1 MEYLAITGTIFINL
15 FSMKVELRDPNKI
28 MKLSRL
34 GSFHQ
39 SKLSFLRSFLNEF
52 KEWEY
57 KRDLFDLNENGF
69 GEAVYSFKK
78 NKRVYSLVCFANE
91 IKDEE
96 RSDRVIATKWDAAFT
111 LHDGVPTKKDIERL
125 KNEVPKQEVGRLS
138 YKELTLSRANRSVRV
153 FNHVVQSLSE
163 GLQPSLDLIDK
174 VGYLYRTTAVYGS
187 GKFGLADRFRLKNR
201 EEINGPFRLE
211 MMLVYLVRQFTV
223 DQVNHIAKFKNPKK
237 AIKLDLKICRKL
249 GIGNSTGLG
258 MAPFIVNHPT
268 LLNNWIFCRETA
280 LKKIR
285 EIKKVNLNN
294 SDLFKNCVKKS
305 LKNITSWNTESEY
318 QLKKIKSL
326 FRDLEKF
333 IDFIDHKFNFE
344 EDYPFNKIYLWLEK
358 HTCEECIEY
367 IVSIMMEPF
376 NEIVDPLVKKMS
388 SDEDKYFTI
397 PTTRSIKDL
406 KKIIRIKYSNILSIN
421 FRKRENLKKFW
432 FISKNK
438 EEPRLANRFEENG
451 ADLEQPLAIA
461 RDIKELYI
469 RLLRFKNNL
478 TVDKFLAE
486 NSDLRH
492 VVRRVFILEKFPYA
506 EIQDNTI
513 GENVVPIDMLRLKL
527 SFFGALKFDPR
538 SDKWLRI
545 CMFQGAP
552 LPNELKDYDEHWVY
566 NFHS

>member
-1 MEYLAITGTIFINL
+1 
-15 FSMKVELRDPNKI
+15 MKVELRDPNKI

-57 KRDLFDLNENGF
+57 KKDLFDLNENGF

-138 YKELTLSRANRSVRV
+138 YKELTLSRANKSVRIY
-153 FNHVVQSLSE
+153 NHVVESLSK
-163 GLQPSLDLIDK
+163 GQQPDLNLLSK

-187 GKFGLADRFRLKNR
+187 GKFGLADRFRIKNR

-211 MMLVYLVRQFTV
+211 MMLVYLVRQFTF
-223 DQVNHIAKFKNPKK
+223 DQVNHVAYHKNPKT
-237 AIKLDLKICRKL
+237 AVKLDDNICKNL

-268 LLNNWIFCRETA
+268 LLNNWILSREKA

-285 EIKKVNLNN
+285 EIKDVESQD
-294 SDLFKNCVKKS
+294 SDLFIDCVKKS
-305 LKNITSWNTESEY
+305 LKNITSWNTDSEY
-318 QLKKIKSL
+318 QQTKITSLLK
-326 FRDLEKF
+326 DVEKF
-333 IDFIDHKFNFE
+333 LNFINKDFYFE
-344 EDYPFNKIYLWLEK
+344 IEYPFNKIYQWLEDN
-358 HTCEECIEY
+358 TCEECIEY
-367 IVSIMMEPF
+367 IVSIMMEPY
-376 NEIVDPLVKKMS
+376 NNIVNPLVKEMS
-388 SDEDKYFTI
+388 SDEEKYFNI
-397 PTTRSIKDL
+397 PTHRKVEEL
-406 KKIIRIKYSNILSIN
+406 RNIIEAKYPNILDIN
-421 FRKRENLKKFW
+421 FEEKENNKNFW

-438 EEPRLANRFEENG
+438 EEPRLADRFEEHG
-451 ADLEQPLAIA
+451 SELEQPLAIA
-461 RDIKELYI
+461 RDIKKLYDK
-469 RLLRFKNNL
+469 LLVSKNSL
-478 TVDKFLAE
+478 TIAEFLTS
-486 NSDLRH
+486 NSELRH
-492 VVRRVFILEKFPYA
+492 VVRRAFIVEKFPYS

-513 GENVVPIDMLRLKL
+513 GKDLMPIDMLRLKL

-552 LPNELKDYDEHWVY
+552 LPNELKSYDEQWVY
-566 NFHS
+566 KTNI